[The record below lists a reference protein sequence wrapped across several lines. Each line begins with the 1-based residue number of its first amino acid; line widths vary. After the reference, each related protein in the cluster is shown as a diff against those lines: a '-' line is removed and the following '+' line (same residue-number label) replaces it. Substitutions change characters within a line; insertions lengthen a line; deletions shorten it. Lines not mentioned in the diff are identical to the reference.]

1 MLDGVQ
7 SMMLVGVQSI
17 HQWIVSLPA
26 AVLESFSFQYKNF
39 ISPKTVKF
47 KSNPMEAHHITYS
60 SCSNLYSCCIA
71 LKRKDLAIDDL
82 LLDCFKQFSLPN
94 IQLPPQ

>member
-1 MLDGVQ
+1 MLVGVQYMMLVGAQSMMLVGEQSMMLVGVQ

-39 ISPKTVKF
+39 ISPKQSSSKAIQWKPITSYTVVVQT
-47 KSNPMEAHHITYS
+47 HIVVV
-60 SCSNLYSCCIA
+60 LH
-71 LKRKDLAIDDL
+71 
-82 LLDCFKQFSLPN
+82 
-94 IQLPPQ
+94 